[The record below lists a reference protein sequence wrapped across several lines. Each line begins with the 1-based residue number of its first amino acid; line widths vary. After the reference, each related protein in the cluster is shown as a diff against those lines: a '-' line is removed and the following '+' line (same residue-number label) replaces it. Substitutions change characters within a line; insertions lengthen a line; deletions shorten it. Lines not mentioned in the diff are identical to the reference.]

1 MTSPRDMNPMIYDL
15 KQLEEHPAIT
25 HVDQRLVVKHMEH
38 GKTEFAFPEI
48 RQLIAASETVLEC
61 IQNGAMFASDEAS
74 ISAYVEATDLL
85 ESAIEQLKA
94 KGF

>member
-1 MTSPRDMNPMIYDL
+1 MTSPADMSPMIYDPQ
-15 KQLEEHPAIT
+15 QLEEHPAIT
-25 HVDQRLVVKHMEH
+25 HVDQRLIIGGRQQ
-38 GKTEFAFPEI
+38 GKKFFLEI
-48 RQLIAASETVLEC
+48 GQLIAASETVLEC

-74 ISAYVEATDLL
+74 ISASAQATDLL